1 MFRSGFVSLVGR
13 ANVGKS
19 TLLNAIMGQKVSIV
33 SRKPQTTR
41 NNVRAI
47 ATGEDYQIV
56 FIDTPGMHKPKNKLG
71 EFMVSSV
78 HSATKDIDA
87 VVYVFDA
94 NVKAIPKGDLDLIE
108 MMKNV
113 EVPIFLVL
121 NKVDLVVKE
130 NLLVLIDELSKLL
143 NPKAIIPISALKNDG
158 VDILVDEIK
167 KILPKGP
174 KYYPDDMFVDSTL
187 RELVAEVIREKVLS
201 FTSEEVPHGVG
212 VEVIQ
217 FTEPTRPN
225 GVYHIEATIYCE
237 KNSHKGILIG
247 KEGRMLKRI
256 GQTARVDIENLVGGQ
271 VNLKLWVKVKDDW
284 RNNSYMLKELGY
296 KE

>member
-1 MFRSGFVSLVGR
+1 M
-13 ANVGKS
+13 
-19 TLLNAIMGQKVSIV
+19 
-33 SRKPQTTR
+33 
-41 NNVRAI
+41 
-47 ATGEDYQIV
+47 
-56 FIDTPGMHKPKNKLG
+56 
-71 EFMVSSV
+71 
-78 HSATKDIDA
+78 
-87 VVYVFDA
+87 
-94 NVKAIPKGDLDLIE
+94 
-108 MMKNV
+108 
-113 EVPIFLVL
+113 
-121 NKVDLVVKE
+121 
-130 NLLVLIDELSKLL
+130 
-143 NPKAIIPISALKNDG
+143 
-158 VDILVDEIK
+158 
-167 KILPKGP
+167 
-174 KYYPDDMFVDSTL
+174 